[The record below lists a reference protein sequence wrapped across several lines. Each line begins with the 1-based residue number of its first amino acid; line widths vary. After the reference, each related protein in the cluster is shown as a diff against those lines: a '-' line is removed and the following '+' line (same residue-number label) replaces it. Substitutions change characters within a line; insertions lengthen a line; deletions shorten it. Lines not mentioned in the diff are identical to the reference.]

1 MREEVAPLPPLRT
14 ENRGIEDGASGS
26 FIDGSCLRPG
36 PLPMNVIKK
45 LLTESDNETWCPIRV
60 GGSFVLAVLIW
71 YAASGIIHKT
81 GDNFM
86 DVCKGFAWY
95 IGAWAAAIG
104 GKSKLGGDANASS
117 GPPTP

>member
-1 MREEVAPLPPLRT
+1 
-14 ENRGIEDGASGS
+14 
-26 FIDGSCLRPG
+26 
-36 PLPMNVIKK
+36 MNILKK

-60 GGSFVLAVLIW
+60 GGSFVLVVLIW

-104 GKSKLGGDANASS
+104 GKSKLGGDANAGS
-117 GPPTP
+117 GSPTS